1 MNMEDTLYLIEKIKQ
16 DKEIQMT
23 QERTVL
29 NILQEGRSITAYE
42 AVKIGIYRL
51 ADVIYKIRQKGYNI
65 KSTVAA
71 RNKKNFVSY
80 SLVDD
85 KIRYLPF

>member
-1 MNMEDTLYLIEKIKQ
+1 MNRVDVLYLKEKL
-16 DKEIQMT
+16 KEEAQMT

-29 NILQEGRSITAYE
+29 NILQDGRSITAYE
-42 AVKIGIYRL
+42 AVKLGIYRL
-51 ADVIYKIRQKGYNI
+51 SDIIYRLRNKGYNV